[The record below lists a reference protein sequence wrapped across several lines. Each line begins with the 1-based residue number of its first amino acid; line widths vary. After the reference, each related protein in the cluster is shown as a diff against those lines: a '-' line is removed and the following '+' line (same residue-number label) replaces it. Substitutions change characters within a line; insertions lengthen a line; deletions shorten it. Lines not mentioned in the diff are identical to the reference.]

1 MRVISPGCFKTTEAF
16 SGCLLTSD
24 GGVRAG
30 NRECMDSQK
39 AKELDHEQ
47 PGEERDFVWRFR
59 LDEKPSVPLNTDPL
73 LELLRVQWEELLK
86 LCIPV
91 CGTTHVKIDGF
102 VLMRDLDT
110 VHPIFPDDARWDERS

>member
-1 MRVISPGCFKTTEAF
+1 
-16 SGCLLTSD
+16 
-24 GGVRAG
+24 
-30 NRECMDSQK
+30 MDSQK

-59 LDEKPSVPLNTDPL
+59 LDEKPPVPLNTDPL